1 MRGDRVE
8 AATEAAEQG
17 AARAEVRRGAGRE
30 NPEEEEAAA
39 GRTLEALGAAEVR
52 VAGAEVIRNSRRGSD
67 YKAMLILPR
76 TEFEHA
82 PHP

>member
-30 NPEEEEAAA
+30 NPEEEAA